1 MPIII
6 KNNSNQD
13 ILDIVTA
20 KLLKNDLVSLPT
32 ETVYGLAGL
41 GTSLSAA
48 KKIYKLKKRPLSKK
62 LIFHCSNIDMV
73 KKFFILLA
81 DLKFASRLLGRF
93 YGLGKA
99 KIVFCIPIAHMCRV

>member
-62 LIFHCSNIDMV
+62 LIFEY
-73 KKFFILLA
+73 KLRYK
-81 DLKFASRLLGRF
+81 
-93 YGLGKA
+93 
-99 KIVFCIPIAHMCRV
+99 

>member
-6 KNNSNQD
+6 KNNSSQD
-13 ILDIVTA
+13 ILDIVTT

-48 KKIYKLKKRPLSKK
+48 KKVYKLKKRPLSKK

-73 KKFFILLA
+73 KKFFILEGENLLLA
-81 DLKFASRLLGRF
+81 EKFWPGPLTIISKKNKNL
-93 YGLGKA
+93 
-99 KIVFCIPIAHMCRV
+99 VFMLVFII